1 MLLGF
6 ISRTTTV
13 IVLLLL
19 VAVTALGCASSPA
32 NPPFIDDSGDS
43 DRLPMI
49 ALEGYRDGENFYVKY
64 RQGDRIL
71 YAGGNWRNR
80 VELVESPA
88 AAPQNFAIPSLVPI
102 QYRQAIPWESLPE
115 DVIRLPIFGA
125 DQWQLLRERLLQ
137 KVVPEIGAGLAVNF
151 GYAEYFLFYD
161 RQGEF
166 EATRL
171 MDKPGDYRVQESLRF
186 DEFMRRGR
194 PILEQFLQEQG
205 IRQSEF
211 VFNTGDAGLYSLPYL
226 YVNIDRKLVVF
237 VRNPPLRPVAVTT
250 GPAPK
255 SSQMFGHLMQ
265 SHLTN
270 LIVRPVSSLY
280 RLFFVVTDTTTA
292 TLGFDWT
299 AGISEQPVPALSEAP
314 PMDLQRWET
323 DLDNISSREPTS
335 GSVDILID
343 GEAFFTR
350 FIDTVTAAQESV
362 QLQTYI
368 FDNDDY
374 AVRIGE
380 LLKRRSNEGIDVKV
394 LLDGLGTI
402 GGTMADPES
411 LPEHHEP
418 PVSVRLFLES
428 DSQVEVRQ
436 KANPWFTGDHV
447 KSTVIDEEIA
457 FVGGMNIGREY
468 RYDWHD
474 MMVEM
479 QGPVVDIIDREFHLA
494 WGHAGLL
501 GDLGYLIAQARPK
514 PEQITKQGYPLRV
527 LLTTAGNYEIYNA
540 QLQAIRRAQRY
551 IYIQN
556 AYITDDSLLRE
567 LVLARR
573 RGVDVRVVIPMETD
587 VGPITRSN
595 VLAAN
600 LMLKNGIRVFI
611 YPGFSHVKAAI
622 YDGWVCLGSANFDRL
637 SLRINR
643 ELNIASSDPAV
654 AGQLLERLFEPDFRS
669 SPELTEP
676 IPERWVDHLVEI
688 VADYLY

>member
-1 MLLGF
+1 
-6 ISRTTTV
+6 
-13 IVLLLL
+13 
-19 VAVTALGCASSPA
+19 
-32 NPPFIDDSGDS
+32 
-43 DRLPMI
+43 MI
-49 ALEGYRDGENFYVKY
+49 ALDAYRDGENFYVKY

-88 AAPQNFAIPSLVPI
+88 AAPQNFAVPSLVPI
-102 QYRQAIPWESLPE
+102 QYRQATPWESLPE

-137 KVVPEIGAGLAVNF
+137 KVVPEKGAGLAVNF

-166 EATRL
+166 EARRL
-171 MDKPGDYRVQESLRF
+171 MDKPGDYRVHESLRF

-299 AGISEQPVPALSEAP
+299 TGISEQPVPALSEAP
-314 PMDLQRWET
+314 PMDLQRWES

-335 GSVDILID
+335 GSVDILVD

-411 LPEHHEP
+411 LPAHHEP
-418 PVSVRLFLES
+418 PVSVRLFLQS
-428 DSQVEVRQ
+428 DSQVDVRQ

-447 KSTVIDEEIA
+447 KSTVIDEKIA

-479 QGPVVDIIDREFHLA
+479 QGPVVDVIDREFHLA
-494 WGHAGLL
+494 WGRAGLL

-514 PEQITKQGYPLRV
+514 PKQDLKQGYPLRV

-587 VGPITRSN
+587 IGPITRSN

-600 LMLKNGIRVFI
+600 LMLENGIRVFI

-676 IPERWVDHLVEI
+676 IPKRWVDHLVEI
-688 VADYLY
+688 VGDYLY